1 MKSLSCYCTQ
11 SWNQN
16 GRLEFQ
22 VAHQGFHASSG
33 TSSLA
38 CGTALWALWPHDS
51 SRLMTQHASWWRL
64 MVAPYDSMF
73 HRCQSCDVAMCF
85 CKFCQ
90 DQFDTKVYG
99 IVIQSLVEEP
109 GPLPTLFMRTVIQVV
124 CSPSHWNKLKRR
136 VWKTQIRDTK
146 GISSECFKDLQVG
159 SKGYLERLQEAF
171 EVKELPRLSD
181 FIVMGDTSQ
190 TCSARSLGR
199 REYVVLP
206 IDFLTEVIS
215 IHFTYPPINPVAS
228 LRLLLIRK
236 FVTWLTRSWLRR
248 GFMIVLQHTFASQ
261 ANGCCPSSGHASHVA
276 AGGPSPRLIHACDM
290 MHFWCFRSVNID
302 WCRMYNL
309 LLSMITVRRRVMCM
323 LVCVCVCERVCVCA
337 RMDACMQYHV
347 NVKLHVKQQWHS
359 IPPLQH
365 SVLADIPCASQ
376 SALLPKE
383 KGASLPARHCR
394 DFDGKRSPVHSGP
407 LLAGA

>member
-1 MKSLSCYCTQ
+1 MRQTHLEVLEWNPFPVTARSPGIKTGDLSSRCP
-11 SWNQN
+11 S
-16 GRLEFQ
+16 RLPCKLW
-22 VAHQGFHASSG
+22 

-124 CSPSHWNKLKRR
+124 CSPSHWNILKRR
-136 VWKTQIRDTK
+136 VWKTQMRDTK

-181 FIVMGDTSQ
+181 FIVMEI
-190 TCSARSLGR
+190 L
-199 REYVVLP
+199 
-206 IDFLTEVIS
+206 
-215 IHFTYPPINPVAS
+215 
-228 LRLLLIRK
+228 
-236 FVTWLTRSWLRR
+236 
-248 GFMIVLQHTFASQ
+248 
-261 ANGCCPSSGHASHVA
+261 
-276 AGGPSPRLIHACDM
+276 PRLVRQEVWGDENM
-290 MHFWCFRSVNID
+290 WCF
-302 WCRMYNL
+302 
-309 LLSMITVRRRVMCM
+309 
-323 LVCVCVCERVCVCA
+323 
-337 RMDACMQYHV
+337 
-347 NVKLHVKQQWHS
+347 
-359 IPPLQH
+359 P
-365 SVLADIPCASQ
+365 
-376 SALLPKE
+376 
-383 KGASLPARHCR
+383 
-394 DFDGKRSPVHSGP
+394 
-407 LLAGA
+407 